1 MTKILLVE
9 DDKQLG
15 LGVEYALKSE
25 GYSVIRCETIEDSK
39 EAFNKEGNV
48 SLILLDLTLPDGS
61 GYDFCKYVREKSTT
75 PIIFLT
81 AVDEEVNVVLAFDL
95 GADDY
100 ITKPIRI
107 RELTSRIKAVLR
119 RIGGNNEGS
128 KLFTG
133 SLVLDKDKAKLFKNG
148 EEVMLTAVEYKLML
162 IFMSNPQKVISREE
176 IIHKLWDIDG
186 EFVDNNTL
194 SVYIRRIREKIEDNP
209 KEPVYINTLR
219 GVGYRWN

>member
-1 MTKILLVE
+1 MGKILLVE
-9 DDKQLG
+9 DDKQLA
-15 LGVEYALKSE
+15 LGVEYALRSE
-25 GYSVIRCETIEDSK
+25 GYTVLKGETIEESK
-39 EAFNKEGNV
+39 NRFDDNGDID
-48 SLILLDLTLPDGS
+48 LILLDLTLPDGS
-61 GYDFCKYVREKSTT
+61 GYDFCKYVRERNQT

-119 RIGGNNEGS
+119 RMGKNDEGS
-128 KLFTG
+128 KLVSG
-133 SLVLDKDKAKLFKNG
+133 DIILDKDKAKLFKRG
-148 EEVMLTAVEYKLML
+148 EEILLTGVEYKLL
-162 IFMSNPQKVISREE
+162 IIFMSNPQKVMSREQ

-194 SVYIRRIREKIEDNP
+194 SVYIRRIREKIEDDS
-209 KEPVYINTLR
+209 KEPKYIKTLR
-219 GVGYRWN
+219 GIGYKWN